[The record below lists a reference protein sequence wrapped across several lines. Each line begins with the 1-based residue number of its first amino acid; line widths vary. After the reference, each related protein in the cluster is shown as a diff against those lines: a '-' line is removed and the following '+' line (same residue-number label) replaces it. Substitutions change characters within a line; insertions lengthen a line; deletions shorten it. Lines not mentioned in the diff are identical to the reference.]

1 MFWCLVSCLPG
12 DKSMPVPVRALYVH
26 HRFSPDRHDNNLALL
41 ELARPLHFNPA
52 LIHLC
57 LPTKDFSENILMH
70 SGRAGI
76 SGRRGVRRTQK
87 LVYMTLDECRSQ
99 LNVSHPLSNKMFCM
113 RRQNGALGNQPRVKR
128 SPNGPSGNQNGTQGS
143 PNQPLENRNGSQ
155 EKLNEQT
162 VNQNQSQKRQNGAEN
177 SASSKGHGR
186 ARSEVS
192 GGKCGGLLPG
202 TPVASVEQGTAFLT
216 GLFISSTADCE
227 GGGLVFIK
235 LSRYLNWI
243 KPRLEAA
250 EDHMTTQVLQYPE
263 NR

>member
-1 MFWCLVSCLPG
+1 
-12 DKSMPVPVRALYVH
+12 MPVPVRTLHVH
-26 HRFSPDRHDNNLALL
+26 HRFRRDHHDNNLVLL

-76 SGRRGVRRTQK
+76 TGRRGVSRNQK

-113 RRQNGALGNQPRVKR
+113 RRQNGALGNQNRVKR

-143 PNQPLENRNGSQ
+143 PNQPSQNLNGAQ
-155 EKLNEQT
+155 KKLNEQT
-162 VNQNQSQKRQNGAEN
+162 VNRNQSQKRKNGAQN
-177 SASSKGHGR
+177 SAGSKSHGA

-202 TPVASVEQGTAFLT
+202 TPVASVERGTAFLT
-216 GLFISSTADCE
+216 GLLMSSTADCE

-250 EDHMTTQVLQYPE
+250 EDHTTTQVLQYPE